1 MERWRGRGRGSGR
14 ESGGGQG
21 GRETNIYRPLF
32 FERERERAE
41 EVTEERQRGVGR
53 QGGQFWSACHYT
65 HTHTHTHT
73 HTSIACTR
81 MQRPPTLRIVHKK
94 PQAPQDHHAMSGLP
108 YGKRDLL
115 YTQKRPTN
123 TSSAARSSRNVRQ
136 RLSTVTSTSLRAE
149 ALCGFFRI
157 KLSTSEE
164 EEARC
169 CVLGALSVRLHLEK
183 VGGGGEEEETVR

>member
-1 MERWRGRGRGSGR
+1 MEEGR
-14 ESGGGQG
+14 EGERLISIVPCSSKGK
-21 GRETNIYRPLF
+21 GRERRRLRKRDRGGW
-32 FERERERAE
+32 EGREASSGLLA
-41 EVTEERQRGVGR
+41 T
-53 QGGQFWSACHYT
+53 T